1 MSNFHETFNACVI
14 DFSPFLGGKTTSIPM
29 YYLEEYTELGN
40 RVDSFVGD
48 SS

>member
-1 MSNFHETFNACVI
+1 MSNFHETLNACVI
-14 DFSPFLGGKTTSIPM
+14 DLFLGGKTTSIPM